1 MMGTVPMRIVPD
13 AQEETEDNLQSQRHR
28 GS

>member
-1 MMGTVPMRIVPD
+1 MMGTVPSDIVPD
-13 AQEETEDNLQSQRHR
+13 VQEETEDNLQSQRHR